1 MPWKIERGV
10 EHEWVHFSHWSKRQ
24 LNDEIERFINEER
37 PKSMS
42 PIEDDPVPTF
52 SRGQLNITYFFER

>member
-10 EHEWVHFSHWSKRQ
+10 EHEWVHFSHWRKSQ

-42 PIEDDPVPTF
+42 PVEDDLVPTY
-52 SRGQLNITYFFER
+52 SRREWHITYFLKR